1 MRFFSTDQD
10 CCARTSPSGD
20 RPTSGLSPPTLPLL
34 RAAGRSAFDCTRPTR
49 AGFVPVLVSINRGA
63 VGRFLLRQSS
73 EHILIVRAPG
83 AGESPNS
90 PATSSEAAR
99 CASTASQPGSP
110 SAPLP
115 VSGRIGWFT
124 GVVDLAHVAPR
135 IGL

>member
-83 AGESPNS
+83 AGESP
-90 PATSSEAAR
+90 T
-99 CASTASQPGSP
+99 
-110 SAPLP
+110 APLLLLRLRDARAQRVSQGALLLRYLYP
-115 VSGRIGWFT
+115 VAS
-124 GVVDLAHVAPR
+124 A
-135 IGL
+135 GLPAS